1 MSTLLCGGVAVQDG
15 TTSLY
20 DACSRGDT
28 PIVKQLLATSGVDTS
43 RSRYVCGLLCLG
55 SMYACS
61 QCVCAGL
68 SLCCGGYMCAP
79 YDRME
84 APRCGSPC
92 LISTPQW

>member
-61 QCVCAGL
+61 QCVCVRA
-68 SLCCGGYMCAP
+68 SICVVVATCV
-79 YDRME
+79 
-84 APRCGSPC
+84 PRTTGWKHPVVGRRVS
-92 LISTPQW
+92 